1 MKIHDYLTLIE
12 VLEIHKMLIQEHG
25 GTHGLRDAGALE
37 AVLFRPQS
45 GYYDDLIAEAS
56 ALFESVAINHPFL
69 DGNKRIA
76 FAATDIFLRINDSR
90 INKPPMDIYSDMMKM
105 FDAGTFN
112 IAHIEPWL
120 RSCVSN

>member
-1 MKIHDYLTLIE
+1 MKIHDYLTLTE
-12 VLEIHKMLIQEHG
+12 VLEIHKMLIEEHG

-56 ALFESVAINHPFL
+56 ALFESLAINHPFL
-69 DGNKRIA
+69 DGKKRIA
-76 FAATDIFLRINDSR
+76 FAATDIFLRINGSR
-90 INKPPMDIYSDMMKM
+90 VNKPPKDVYSDMMKM
-105 FDAGTFN
+105 FNAGTFN